1 MYRFIIFNLNNEMYF
16 DYVMYYTPNLKHQY
30 YYFCV
35 CSNKYYCLL
44 KKKNSLFTFL
54 FGKYSYNDHGET
66 YINGSLYP
74 LITLK
79 LLLA

>member
-1 MYRFIIFNLNNEMYF
+1 MCVLIFFFEKLVCVIIIIIIYF
-16 DYVMYYTPNLKHQY
+16 
-30 YYFCV
+30 
-35 CSNKYYCLL
+35 
-44 KKKNSLFTFL
+44 KKKKKKKEILFHFSLFTFHFL
-54 FGKYSYNDHGET
+54 FGKYSYNDHDET

>member
-1 MYRFIIFNLNNEMYF
+1 MCVLIFFEKLMCILINITIYF
-16 DYVMYYTPNLKHQY
+16 
-30 YYFCV
+30 
-35 CSNKYYCLL
+35 
-44 KKKNSLFTFL
+44 KKKKKKKKQREILFHFSLFTFHFL
-54 FGKYSYNDHGET
+54 FGKYSYNDHDET

>member
-1 MYRFIIFNLNNEMYF
+1 M
-16 DYVMYYTPNLKHQY
+16 
-30 YYFCV
+30 
-35 CSNKYYCLL
+35 CSNKYYHLL
-44 KKKNSLFTFL
+44 QKKKKEKKKDSFSLFTFHFL
-54 FGKYSYNDHGET
+54 FGKYSYNDHDET

>member
-1 MYRFIIFNLNNEMYF
+1 MCVLIFFEKI
-16 DYVMYYTPNLKHQY
+16 V
-30 YYFCV
+30 CV
-35 CSNKYYCLL
+35 LINITVYL
-44 KKKNSLFTFL
+44 KKISLCAFL
-54 FGKYSYNDHGET
+54 FGKYSYNDHDET